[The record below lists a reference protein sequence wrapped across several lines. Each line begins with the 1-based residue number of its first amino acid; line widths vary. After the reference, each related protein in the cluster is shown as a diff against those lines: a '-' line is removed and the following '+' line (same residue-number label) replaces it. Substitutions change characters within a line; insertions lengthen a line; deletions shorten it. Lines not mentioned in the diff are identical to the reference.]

1 MANLLSASK
10 TFTPAIAVMA
20 GVLALGVI
28 PFQGLSVSASTVNV
42 KVAYYESS
50 ASGGVLQR

>member
-10 TFTPAIAVMA
+10 TLTPAIAVMA

-28 PFQGLSVSASTVNV
+28 PFQGLSVSASTVTV
-42 KVAYYESS
+42 QVAHYESS
-50 ASGGVLQR
+50 ASGGILQR